1 MGSSGPEA
9 SYARA
14 GDVAIAY
21 EALGSGSIPVQ
32 LDIGDAP
39 DYDRRVVAVLTFLR
53 ARGVIT

>member
-1 MGSSGPEA
+1 VVPRQA
-9 SYARA
+9 NAHA

-21 EALGSGSIPVQ
+21 QARGSGRLDPVQ